1 MQLPNLLHDDENTH
15 NHIPRIHYLKLA
27 LLTDMS
33 HIEVVKSI
41 AEFVAIFY
49 VKSFLQSALRP
60 EAPFN
65 DLNLIKGMREY
76 AKHQPEVVV
85 QPLMF

>member
-1 MQLPNLLHDDENTH
+1 MTLNDY
-15 NHIPRIHYLKLA
+15 IVA
-27 LLTDMS
+27 L
-33 HIEVVKSI
+33 
-41 AEFVAIFY
+41 FY
-49 VKSFLQSALRP
+49 AKSFLQSALRP

-85 QPLMF
+85 QPLMFWVKIFWRLGKLYIFGKGIV